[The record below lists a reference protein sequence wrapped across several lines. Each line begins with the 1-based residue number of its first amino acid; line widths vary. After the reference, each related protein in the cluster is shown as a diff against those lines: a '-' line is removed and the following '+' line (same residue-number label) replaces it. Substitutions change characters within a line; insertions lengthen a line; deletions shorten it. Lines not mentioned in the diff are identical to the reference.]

1 MALYNT
7 RNKSYF
13 NNDSELWLK
22 STSLEG
28 RPGAGGIGTKTNS
41 APNFSWVGVGA
52 ELGNNFA
59 FEVEVNLSLN
69 YTFTG
74 GWVSGWIK

>member
-1 MALYNT
+1 MALFNPKNT
-7 RNKSYF
+7 FYF

-59 FEVEVNLSLN
+59 FVIEVLLGLES
-69 YTFTG
+69 TWPG
-74 GWVSGWIK
+74 GQVAR

>member
-41 APNFSWVGVGA
+41 APNFSWVGVGVGA

-59 FEVEVNLSLN
+59 FVIEVLLGLES
-69 YTFTG
+69 TWPG
-74 GWVSGWIK
+74 GQVG